1 MNSTV
6 SSCRM
11 ISRLKESALPLP
23 QTATTT
29 ATMCHVPAGANDV
42 QGSECICTLD
52 GKTCG
57 AGMANASGALKAAV
71 RPVAAV
77 TVPATV
83 TAGQGVMLPGGASAG
98 GPGHTIA
105 TYHWAS
111 VGAQNLSI
119 AGGTEDNADDTRPT
133 LSL

>member
-1 MNSTV
+1 MNSTL
-6 SSCRM
+6 SSCLLS
-11 ISRLKESALPLP
+11 SRLQESALPFP
-23 QTATTT
+23 QTSTTT

-77 TVPATV
+77 TVPSTV
-83 TAGQGVMLPGGASAG
+83 TAGQGVMLQGGASAAV
-98 GPGHTIA
+98 PGHTIA
-105 TYHWAS
+105 AYQWAS

-119 AGGTEDNADDTRPT
+119 QGGTEDNADDTRPT